1 MAKAGLDQA
10 IPFMVDGS
18 ANAHAASKYLLQT
31 ETVEGDGFGRAGAA
45 AALPWLAGSRNE
57 IAIAFP

>member
-1 MAKAGLDQA
+1 MVKAGLDQA

-31 ETVEGDGFGRAGAA
+31 EAVDGARLRAGRSCGSTA
-45 AALPWLAGSRNE
+45 LAGG
-57 IAIAFP
+57 FPE